1 MTVNTRPYVLPNA
14 LKQLLQEA
22 PQQLF
27 LQLQT
32 FTQRLLSHLKLPD
45 AGSPHGLSKFS
56 KTPNGVVL
64 HYTADPSFHN
74 VCRWFCSELSDSSAH
89 FVVAK
94 QKLAEFEPL
103 EAGLP
108 LVAALPCTI
117 AMLRP
122 IDSEAYHATWANA
135 WAYGIEVVN
144 TGEVR
149 RVPADR
155 NSYVWWPRKDPSSAE
170 WTKPYAQPGEP
181 WRIDGRYFESYPF
194 PQLLCVAVLTR
205 ALMQHMGSHDL
216 WAILGHECV
225 QGVNTVGA
233 KGHDKR
239 DPSQAM
245 PTHLIRQAVLDPD
258 DGLQALFGYNSPQS
272 LRQYRLDLY
281 EKSVGPQISADLV
294 GQPPS
299 YIQKSYSMQK
309 VFLAYLG
316 YHVEDLHS
324 DICAPSHNQSVR
336 VFQTMMGLHA
346 DGVVG
351 PTTAMALK
359 HRFNDRFA
367 PLLSLV

>member
-1 MTVNTRPYVLPNA
+1 MTAENKSYVFPDA
-14 LKQLLQEA
+14 LKAVLQEE
-22 PQQLF
+22 PQRLF
-27 LQLQT
+27 LQIQT
-32 FTQRLLSHLKLPD
+32 FSERLLTHLKLPD
-45 AGSPHGLSKFS
+45 HGSSHGLDQFS
-56 KTPNGVVL
+56 KKPNGVIL
-64 HYTADPSFHN
+64 HYTADPSFET
-74 VCRWFCSELSDSSAH
+74 VCRWFCSAESKSSAH

-94 QKLAEFEPL
+94 KKLVEFEAL
-103 EAGLP
+103 EVGLP

-122 IDSEAYHATWANA
+122 LDSEAYHATWANA
-135 WAYGIEVVN
+135 WAYGIEIVN

-155 NSYVWWPRKDPSSAE
+155 NSYVWWPKKDPGSAD
-170 WTKPYAQPGEP
+170 WTKPYTQPGEP
-181 WRIDGRYFESYPF
+181 WRIDGRYFEAYPF

-205 ALMQHMGSHDL
+205 ALMRHMESKDL

-225 QGVNTVGA
+225 QGINTVGA
-233 KGHDKR
+233 GGHDKR
-239 DPSQAM
+239 DPSQAL
-245 PTHLIRQAVLDPD
+245 PAHLIRYAVLDPN
-258 DGLQALFGYNSPQS
+258 DGIQSLFGFNSPQS

-281 EKSVGPQISADLV
+281 QKSVGPQISADLV

-299 YIQKSYSMQK
+299 YIQSSPSMQK

-336 VFQTMMGLHA
+336 VFQNMMGLHP
-346 DGVVG
+346 DGIVG